1 MSSINNIIDVI
12 NFICNNENIYIT
24 YKKIILRE
32 FINNY
37 MTDDNKELNQEELEN
52 VAGGLIEFE
61 ICKIHNIPYN
71 KYWGCPKC
79 NPDMFKC
86 GYCGQR
92 FSGDFDLAQHLF
104 VCPNRPEDIGT
115 PLT

>member
-1 MSSINNIIDVI
+1 MEMNQ
-12 NFICNNENIYIT
+12 
-24 YKKIILRE
+24 
-32 FINNY
+32 
-37 MTDDNKELNQEELEN
+37 KELNQEELEN